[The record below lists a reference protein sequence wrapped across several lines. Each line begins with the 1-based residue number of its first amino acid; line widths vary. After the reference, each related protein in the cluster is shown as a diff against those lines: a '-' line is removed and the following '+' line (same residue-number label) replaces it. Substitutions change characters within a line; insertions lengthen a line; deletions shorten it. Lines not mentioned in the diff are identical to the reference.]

1 MLKEQMNNE
10 QVEEEVKV
18 TAEETEAFEKV
29 INKEV
34 LKAKIKHYGKFV
46 AIGAGVGALGW
57 LAMKALNSD
66 DDIIEGVFEEI
77 EIEE

>member
-1 MLKEQMNNE
+1 MLNE
-10 QVEEEVKV
+10 QEVNNRVEEETKV
-18 TAEETEAFEKV
+18 SMEETEAVEKV
-29 INKEV
+29 INKEL

-46 AIGAGVGALGW
+46 AIGVGVGALGW
-57 LAMKALNSD
+57 LAVRALDNN